1 MLSSEIAKCRSD
13 AWTAVV
19 SRHHEIAKVFA
30 SGPQGRDLMLVGRL
44 TAVLKNDPAPRV
56 TEFGARGLIV
66 DADGAQRKI
75 LRFKS
80 YQAWVGQ
87 TTKL

>member
-1 MLSSEIAKCRSD
+1 MPTSEIARCRSD
-13 AWTAVV
+13 AWTTVA

-30 SGPQGRDLMLVGRL
+30 SGSQGRDLLLVGKL
-44 TAVLKNDPAPRV
+44 TAVLKNDPARRV

-66 DADGAQRKI
+66 DTHGAQSKI

-87 TTKL
+87 TISS